1 MSSIGYNVN
10 LSAIDNTTQ
19 NDVTLAGANM
29 HLLMTVPQQIDRVG
43 VNGQTEINQ
52 IADWKQAISPAK
64 SVWRTYSE
72 KEGDWKIFPSN
83 DVIIMRWLNE
93 GQNDVIRDDPANE
106 PSLAG
111 GDKLIN
117 VQYVASRVD
126 LLEQASAVE
135 IKVAVGAFSVGT
147 PHQDRIN
154 DGTYDPLIRAVV
166 EGGHYFSVHE
176 YCPGIP
182 GAGDVF
188 QYDELLNPQTVLSK
202 MFSELWPLG
211 DYWLLRR
218 SDRFVSR
225 ALQTLKIEAPQII
238 VTEAFIDNIG
248 DASEVLNQLRD
259 KYGLTECNRDMRG
272 VLAWRPYYH
281 DAFDGIHSDHQLQ
294 VDYLVSYLA
303 NEVYNVDWI
312 KGVCL
317 FALNRDWDSP
327 ECHNWLNNSLNEFRR
342 VFLPNINYNLEL
354 PPPKPPIL
362 ELPPPPEDWKM
373 KYGLISFSLEGGSNI
388 RSEYSTLEDN
398 DIGKIRDVP
407 LSGMISTETVE
418 NEGFKWH
425 KVVLDT
431 LVGYFAKTGYVTI
444 TRLDIEPPLPPE
456 IDYDKI
462 QTMID
467 KSISDVV
474 WDIAKTMLELAE
486 NKYPKEDD

>member
-19 NDVTLAGANM
+19 NDVKLAGANM
-29 HLLMTVPQQIDRVG
+29 HLLMTVPQQLDRVG

-52 IADWKQAISPAK
+52 IADWKLKIAPAK
-64 SVWRTYSE
+64 IVWRTYSK
-72 KEGDWKIFPSN
+72 KEGDWKIFPNN
-83 DVIIMRWLNE
+83 DEIVKRWAYE
-93 GQNDVIRDDPANE
+93 GHSDVIRDDPANE

-117 VQYVASRVD
+117 EEYVTRSVD
-126 LLEQASAVE
+126 LLKQASANR
-135 IKVAVGAFSVGT
+135 ITVAVGAFSVGT

-182 GAGDVF
+182 GAGDIF

-202 MFSELWPLG
+202 MLQEIWALG

-218 SDRFVSR
+218 SDRLVKQAR
-225 ALQTLKIEAPQII
+225 KLGLADPQII

-259 KYGLTECNRDMRG
+259 KYGLVECNRNMRG
-272 VLAWRPYYH
+272 VLAWRPFYH
-281 DAFDGIHSDHQLQ
+281 DVFDGIHSDYQLQ
-294 VDYLVSYLA
+294 VDYLTSYLA
-303 NEVYNVDWI
+303 NKVYNVAWI

-317 FALNRDWDSP
+317 FALNRNWDSP
-327 ECHNWLNNSLNEFRR
+327 ECHNWLNNSLNVFRR
-342 VFLPNINYNLEL
+342 VLLPNINYNLEV
-354 PPPKPPIL
+354 PPPKPPII

-373 KYGLISFSLEGGSNI
+373 KYGLILSRLEGGSNI

-398 DIGKIRDVP
+398 AIGKIRDIP
-407 LSGMISTETVE
+407 LSGMISTEIVE

-425 KVVLDT
+425 KVEIDNI
-431 LVGYFAKTGYVTI
+431 VGYVAKTAYVTI
-444 TRLDIEPPLPPE
+444 TRPDIEPPLPPE

-462 QTMID
+462 QVMID
-467 KSISDVV
+467 KSISNALTN
-474 WDIAKTMLELAE
+474 IALEMIKQAE
-486 NKYPKEDD
+486 LLYPEDD